1 MNEMLR
7 QLEALERNGA
17 PAALATLVAAR
28 GSTPKRA
35 GATMVVDALGRVVGS
50 VTIGGCVDARVIEAA
65 DAVVRQRR
73 SRLLTL
79 DLDDDEAAA
88 IGLTCGGIV
97 EVLVE
102 PVDARIPADPVVT
115 CYAAARHELSAGR
128 RAAVVA
134 PLPGG
139 AARLAVGERGIVAGS
154 LGDSALDALVAA
166 HVARRWSSGAPA
178 QPRVE
183 TVDTIAIESRL
194 YVDELAPAETVVIVG
209 AGEIAVTLTRFVHEM
224 GMRAV
229 VVDGRDRYA
238 TRERFPEAD
247 EVRVGIPSEL
257 VQPLLRRDVYVVL
270 VAHDYKYELPVLR
283 DALRSDA
290 SYVGMLSSR
299 RRGATIRQML
309 ADDGITADEIGRLR
323 SPIGLDLGAR
333 SAAEIA
339 LAIAA
344 ELVAVRE
351 GRRPLGAVAPP
362 EGLALATAQRV

>member
-7 QLEALERNGA
+7 QLEALERNGS

-28 GSTPKRA
+28 GATPKRA
-35 GATMVVDALGRVVGS
+35 GATMVVDVFGRIIGS

-88 IGLTCGGIV
+88 IGLTCGGTV

-102 PVDARIPADPVVT
+102 PVDARIPNDPVVT
-115 CYAAARHELSAGR
+115 CYAAARRELSAGR

-134 PLPGG
+134 PLPAGS
-139 AARLAVGERGIVAGS
+139 ARLAVGETGILAGS
-154 LGDSALDALVAA
+154 LGDWALDALVAA
-166 HVARRWSSGAPA
+166 HVARRWASDGAA
-178 QPRVE
+178 HPRVE
-183 TVDTIAIESRL
+183 TVNTIAIESRL
-194 YVDELAPAETVVIVG
+194 YFDELAPAETVVIVG
-209 AGEIAVTLTRFVHEM
+209 AGEIAVALTRFAHEL
-224 GMRAV
+224 GMRVV

-238 TRERFPEAD
+238 TRERFPGAD
-247 EVRVGIPSEL
+247 DVQVGIPSEL
-257 VQPLLRRDVYVVL
+257 VAPLLRRGVSVVL

-283 DALRSDA
+283 EALRSEA
-290 SYVGMLSSR
+290 GYVGMLGSR

-309 ADDGITADEIGRLR
+309 ADDGVTADQLARLH
-323 SPIGLDLGAR
+323 SPIGLYIGAR
-333 SAAEIA
+333 SAPEIA

-344 ELVAVRE
+344 ELIAARE
-351 GRRPLGAVAPP
+351 GKRPLAAVAAPD
-362 EGLALATAQRV
+362 GLTLAAPQRA